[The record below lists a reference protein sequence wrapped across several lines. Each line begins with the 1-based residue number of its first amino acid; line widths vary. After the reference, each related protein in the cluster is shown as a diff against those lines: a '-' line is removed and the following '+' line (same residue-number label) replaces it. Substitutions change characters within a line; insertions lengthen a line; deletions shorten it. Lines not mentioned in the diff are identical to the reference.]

1 MAKIVSAERV
11 VEYSL
16 EYKIR
21 VVKLTLGL
29 DVKAKDIADIL
40 GLHPIMIYR
49 WRQEYKAGKFEEK
62 PTRRISMTKET
73 SDNSKELSKD
83 KEIAKLK
90 KALADAQKEN
100 NFLKKWEGY
109 LKEQSQKNSRS

>member
-1 MAKIVSAERV
+1 MAKIDSRERV

-16 EYKIR
+16 EFKVR
-21 VVKLTLGL
+21 VVKLTLLL
-29 DVKAKDIADIL
+29 DVKAKDVASVL

-49 WRQEYKAGKFEEK
+49 WRQEYREGKFKEK

-73 SDNSKELSKD
+73 SDNKIELSKD
-83 KEIAKLK
+83 KEIAQLK
-90 KALADAQKEN
+90 RALSDAQKEN

-109 LKEQSQKNSRS
+109 LKEQNQKNSRS

>member
-1 MAKIVSAERV
+1 MAKIGSAERV

-16 EYKIR
+16 EFKIR
-21 VVKLTLGL
+21 VVKLTLAL
-29 DVKAKDIADIL
+29 DVKAKDVASVL

-49 WRQEYKAGKFEEK
+49 WRQEYRADKFEEK

-73 SDNSKELSKD
+73 SDNNEELSKD
-83 KEIAKLK
+83 KEIAQLK
-90 KALADAQKEN
+90 RALADAQKEN
-100 NFLKKWEGY
+100 NFLKKWDGY

>member
-1 MAKIVSAERV
+1 MRSGICLTWMSTFSE
-11 VEYSL
+11 
-16 EYKIR
+16 
-21 VVKLTLGL
+21 LTLEL

-40 GLHPIMIYR
+40 GLHPIIIYR

-73 SDNSKELSKD
+73 SDNNKELSKD